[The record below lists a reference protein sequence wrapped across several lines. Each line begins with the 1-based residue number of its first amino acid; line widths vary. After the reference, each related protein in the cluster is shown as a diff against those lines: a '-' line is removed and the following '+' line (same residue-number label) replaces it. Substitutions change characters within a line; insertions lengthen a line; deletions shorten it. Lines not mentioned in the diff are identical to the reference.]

1 MGSIRSF
8 KELRV
13 WQNAMDA
20 AMIVFEKSKCFP
32 IEERYSL
39 TDQFRRSSRSVAS
52 NIAEAWRKR
61 RYAAAF
67 VSKLNDAEGEAAES
81 QTWAEFALRCGYL
94 TAKEAQ
100 DLDHRYELILGQL
113 VAMIEKPSDWV
124 VGANR
129 KKDAGT
135 RGRGDGERT
144 RRASPSHRVSA
155 SKNHVSQF

>member
-1 MGSIRSF
+1 MGNIRSF
-8 KELRV
+8 KDLRV

-20 AMIVFEKSKCFP
+20 AMNVFNATKRFP
-32 IEERYSL
+32 NEERYSL
-39 TDQFRRSSRSVAS
+39 TDQFRRSSRSVAG

-61 RYAAAF
+61 RYTAAF

-94 TAKEAQ
+94 TAQEVQ
-100 DLDHRYELILGQL
+100 ELDQQYDLILGQL

-129 KKDAGT
+129 NRDVELRKRRGDTGT
-135 RGRGDGERT
+135 RGHGDTGMGR
-144 RRASPSHRVSA
+144 S
-155 SKNHVSQF
+155 